1 MKNKSILS
9 TAALLCFLSVCGV
22 LQAAAPASCEI
33 VLHDGEGNLLQGV
46 AAHACYYDSDR
57 VPAHAIDGS
66 GLTPNGNGGYTCS
79 TNAAGTMWMGA
90 GKDTVHSKW
99 FVVDFGKEV
108 WLDSFD
114 LWNFN
119 MNNGKDYTDRGL
131 KMIAVYTS
139 LKESIVIPDE
149 QTGSQGSPTD
159 ISWDNGDWTRNKDGT
174 AIGERNKAI
183 GAYTY
188 SKPDHIALNPVKARW
203 FAIKIGAVF
212 STKSKGA
219 GGYGGI
225 SELQFF
231 FDEYATFD
239 AGSVENVTQD
249 SATVKST
256 LLLKEGV
263 TTGEVHLVYGTA
275 DGGSSTNSWQNNVLV
290 GDNCETGVVYKA
302 ISGLT
307 RNTKYYYAFY
317 CVDRQHG
324 DEPAWGATGEFI
336 TSADLAAVMGSVDS
350 VTAHGADISGTL
362 YTQDETTEVFVA
374 YGAMNGG
381 SNPENWDH
389 HDSLGAKSAGAF
401 TAQLAGLPADTA
413 QTVAFYV
420 MDGDTPVWSEPC
432 VFKTL
437 KNYDV
442 ESFTVSSATT
452 SSATF
457 SASVASADATA
468 ATVFIAYGTE
478 VGGNSK
484 ESWQHFAEYSVP
496 AESAGSL
503 TLQQLAQDTVYY
515 AALFTSEGVKSD
527 EVRFSTGAVS
537 VTMPDDFYEG
547 NPLDKLIV
555 FSRPAACAD
564 YALTAEYELGGTA
577 ADIFAASLPGS
588 VAFAAGVSAV
598 TNRINASSAS
608 VDEDKTLT
616 LSLKTD
622 GTFPLGAASSGSVVL
637 MDAGSATPAADVAWT
652 GGAGDML
659 WAKPANWSTQFVP
672 RMMDN
677 VTVAAGTKEVPVSVA
692 MKEAD
697 ANVLNIGVAA
707 GSGAVCVEQGTRM
720 LARSTTRVGAD
731 GDGSLRVN
739 GGEAYLRGALTV
751 GNTAKG
757 TVTVDGGILDCSG
770 TVSLGYSSTGEGE
783 LAISGGLVRFT
794 KTDSNTKQTFGLSGR
809 SRVEISGGEL
819 SISSS
824 GNSPSVLFADNA
836 GSYSELVMTGG
847 DFVKSGYTI
856 TFGNNGEAD
865 FTMSG
870 GHFKADRGATFGAGS
885 TGVGRLSMT
894 GGTFETSRSSVR
906 IGTSGKGYVKVSGT
920 AKFTPGRGIKLGENA
935 TGEGHLE
942 VEGVAVYHLNDNS
955 AGEGYTV
962 GGNGL
967 GELYL
972 HGEGAAIG
980 SKRGGMTVG
989 TNGCVHGSGRINLT
1003 ASGANLVNNGI
1014 VRSEG
1019 SGSETAVLQL
1029 ENGGV
1034 SNTIA
1039 NDTTNGWYAVGNS
1052 KIVLTGKTL
1061 KALDADATTGE
1072 RPDVV
1077 TCWGETWNADPIT
1090 LVNSVRFVFKG
1101 MSVDCLFSGELLSPE
1116 MSGLSCPSR
1125 GAVGVWKFDIAH
1137 NYDSADVE
1145 FRYDHVKAPRGVH
1158 VYRWNADV
1166 ESWTKLETTLLDGCR
1181 AKVTVT
1187 DAAGTFAT
1195 VTAQS
1200 GFHCIIR

>member
-9 TAALLCFLSVCGV
+9 TAALLCLLPVCGV
-22 LQAAAPASCEI
+22 LQAAPAIER
-33 VLHDGEGNLLQGV
+33 V
-46 AAHACYYDSDR
+46 AATKAWAASYIDEDR
-57 VPAHAIDGS
+57 MPVKAIDGS
-66 GLTPNGNGGYTCS
+66 GLDS
-79 TNAAGTMWMGA
+79 TGTTHDTAKETGWLSAQNAYG
-90 GKDTVHSKW
+90 W
-99 FVVDFGKEV
+99 FV
-108 WLDSFD
+108 
-114 LWNFN
+114 
-119 MNNGKDYTDRGL
+119 
-131 KMIAVYTS
+131 
-139 LKESIVIPDE
+139 
-149 QTGSQGSPTD
+149 
-159 ISWDNGDWTRNKDGT
+159 
-174 AIGERNKAI
+174 
-183 GAYTY
+183 
-188 SKPDHIALNPVKARW
+188 
-203 FAIKIGAVF
+203 
-212 STKSKGA
+212 
-219 GGYGGI
+219 
-225 SELQFF
+225 
-231 FDEYATFD
+231 
-239 AGSVENVTQD
+239 
-249 SATVKST
+249 
-256 LLLKEGV
+256 
-263 TTGEVHLVYGTA
+263 
-275 DGGSSTNSWQNNVLV
+275 
-290 GDNCETGVVYKA
+290 
-302 ISGLT
+302 
-307 RNTKYYYAFY
+307 
-317 CVDRQHG
+317 
-324 DEPAWGATGEFI
+324 
-336 TSADLAAVMGSVDS
+336 ADL
-350 VTAHGADISGTL
+350 GADTNI
-362 YTQDETTEVFVA
+362 VA
-374 YGAMNGG
+374 VKIWNYNWVN
-381 SNPENWDH
+381 SNTSYAGRGVRQFDMLVAPS
-389 HDSLGAKSAGAF
+389 SLGYNGLSAPNFGDGNWAVALEDQIIDKASGNSSYSGIEAIAITNSAGAKRIVNGRYV
-401 TAQLAGLPADTA
+401 ALRIDAGGDKDGYCGLAEIRFD
-413 QTVAFYV
+413 V
-420 MDGDTPVWSEPC
+420 
-432 VFKTL
+432 L
-437 KNYDV
+437 KDAHRV
-442 ESFTVSSATT
+442 DMTGVSSVTT
-452 SSATF
+452 TSATF
-457 SASVASADATA
+457 SGEMTSADGSAREVFLVYGEGGA
-468 ATVFIAYGTE
+468 DSPGAGVTVVSCGTQFSG
-478 VGGNSK
+478 VAFSK
-484 ESWQHFAEYSVP
+484 TIDNLDPGKSYHGAFYVSNGSELPQSWSRSV
-496 AESAGSL
+496 S
-503 TLQQLAQDTVYY
+503 
-515 AALFTSEGVKSD
+515 
-527 EVRFSTGAVS
+527 FSTGAVS

-598 TNRINASSAS
+598 TNRINASSVS

-637 MDAGSATPAADVAWT
+637 MDVGSATPAADVAWT

-659 WAKPANWSTQFVP
+659 WAKPANWSKQFVP

-720 LARSTTRVGAD
+720 LARNTTRVGAD
-731 GDGSLRVN
+731 GNGSLRVN

-757 TVTVDGGILDCSG
+757 TVTVDGGIIDCSG
-770 TVSLGYSSTGEGE
+770 KVSLGYSSTGEGE

-824 GNSPSVLFADNA
+824 GNYPSVLFADNA

-894 GGTFETSRSSVR
+894 GGTFETGRSSLH

-942 VEGVAVYHLNDNS
+942 VEGVSVYHLNDSN

-1019 SGSETAVLQL
+1019 SGSETAVLKL

-1039 NDTTNGWYAVGNS
+1039 NETTNGWYAVGNS

-1101 MSVDCLFSGELLSPE
+1101 MSADCLFSGELLSPE
-1116 MSGLSCPSR
+1116 MSSLSCPSR

-1145 FRYDHVKAPRGVH
+1145 FRYDHVKAPYGVQM
-1158 VYRWNADV
+1158 YQWDAEN
-1166 ESWTKLETTLLDGCR
+1166 ETWTKLETTKLDGRR
-1181 AKVTVT
+1181 AKVTVS
-1187 DAAGTFAT
+1187 DASKMFAA
-1195 VTAQS
+1195 VAS
-1200 GFHCIIR
+1200 GNGLILMIR